1 MRSVEEAEPTKG
13 VAELYDRSSS
23 VTEDILGDHLHTG
36 IYFVDG
42 SSHQEEETAFASLP
56 RPDLIRIIRAAQ
68 VRTIDEAL
76 RFAAVPDDPRRS
88 PKQIVDVGC
97 GFGGTSKYVAKKYG
111 ATCHGITLS
120 PVQAQ
125 KAQALAA
132 AEGLANKVFF
142 QVADALEQPFPDG
155 QFELVWSL
163 ECGEHIHDKRKVF
176 FSTFSFSYFLLLVAA
191 PGATIIILTWCHR
204 DLSPSEESLK
214 PEEKK
219 LLKKIFAAPGATII
233 ILTCCHRDFS
243 PSEESLKPEE
253 KKLLKKICDAYY
265 LKTCSP
271 TTYVQLCESF
281 FLQDIKTADWSGYV
295 TPFWP
300 TVSRALTW
308 KSVISILCGGWKS
321 IKAALAHS
329 LMAEGHNVGLMRYAI
344 ITCRKPE

>member
-1 MRSVEEAEPTKG
+1 MEETEPTKG

-23 VTEDILGDHLHTG
+23 VTEDVLGDHLHTG

-42 SSHQEEETAFASLP
+42 SSHQEEEKAFASLP

-76 RFAAVPDDPRRS
+76 RFAAVPDDPRSR

-97 GFGGTSKYVAKKYG
+97 GFGGTSKYLTKKYG

-120 PVQAQ
+120 HVQAE

-132 AEGLANKVFF
+132 AEGLADKVFF

-155 QFELVWSL
+155 QFDLVWSL
-163 ECGEHIHDKRKVF
+163 ECGEHIHDKRKFV
-176 FSTFSFSYFLLLVAA
+176 SELVRVAA

-219 LLKKIFAAPGATII
+219 LLKKI
-233 ILTCCHRDFS
+233 
-243 PSEESLKPEE
+243 
-253 KKLLKKICDAYY
+253 CDAYY
-265 LKTCSP
+265 LKTCSRAN
-271 TTYVQLCESF
+271 YVQLFESF
-281 FLQDIKTADWSGYV
+281 SLQDIKTADWSAYV

-308 KSVISILCGGWKS
+308 KGVISIVCGGWKS

-329 LMAEGHNVGLMRYAI
+329 LMAEGHKVGMMRYAI

>member
-163 ECGEHIHDKRKVF
+163 ECGEHIHDKRKLFV
-176 FSTFSFSYFLLLVAA
+176 SELVRVAA

-219 LLKKIFAAPGATII
+219 LLKKI
-233 ILTCCHRDFS
+233 CN
-243 PSEESLKPEE
+243 
-253 KKLLKKICDAYY
+253 AYY

-271 TTYVQLCESF
+271 TNYVQLCESF
-281 FLQDIKTADWSGYV
+281 SLQVHI
-295 TPFWP
+295 F
-300 TVSRALTW
+300 
-308 KSVISILCGGWKS
+308 IF
-321 IKAALAHS
+321 
-329 LMAEGHNVGLMRYAI
+329 
-344 ITCRKPE
+344 

>member
-219 LLKKIFAAPGATII
+219 LLKKICDAYYHPIAFRSCCCRRGVAAPGATII

-281 FLQDIKTADWSGYV
+281 FLQVHIFIFQALLYWSCY
-295 TPFWP
+295 
-300 TVSRALTW
+300 
-308 KSVISILCGGWKS
+308 ILP
-321 IKAALAHS
+321 LFLNYHP
-329 LMAEGHNVGLMRYAI
+329 L
-344 ITCRKPE
+344 